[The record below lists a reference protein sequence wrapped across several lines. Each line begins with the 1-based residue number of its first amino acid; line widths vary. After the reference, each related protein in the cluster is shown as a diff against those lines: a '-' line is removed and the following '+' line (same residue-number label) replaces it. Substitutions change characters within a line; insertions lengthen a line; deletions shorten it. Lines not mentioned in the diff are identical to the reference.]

1 MSREDGAL
9 DEIDV
14 RYVIEAMF
22 EVHGRDGA
30 HGCADATFHI
40 TCGVYS
46 GVPDKQNMADLIND
60 RTVCAEDF
68 DNVVGDFDAE
78 FISDLVST
86 RGVKAEEIRSMRI
99 VEVLYEEKTIAQ
111 NIEEDRH
118 G

>member
-9 DEIDV
+9 DEIEV

-46 GVPDKQNMADLIND
+46 GVPDKQNMAELISD

-78 FISDLVST
+78 RLSDIIT
-86 RGVKAEEIRSMRI
+86 MRGVKSEEIRSMRI
-99 VEVLYEEKTIAQ
+99 VEVLHEEKTIAQ